1 MQGADDACPR
11 ASGRLDGRM
20 EHHVYFWLNEDRKNP
35 ADRAEFE
42 AGLAKLLTLK
52 GLVSGIW
59 GTPAPVMERPV
70 IDSSWDYALSMTFE
84 SIEAQDAYQE
94 DPDHHVFIDTF
105 KPWWAKVL
113 VMDIQPK

>member
-1 MQGADDACPR
+1 
-11 ASGRLDGRM
+11 M
-20 EHHVYFWLNEDRKNP
+20 EHHVYFWLNEDRKNA

-42 AGLAKLLTLK
+42 AGLAKLLTLP
-52 GLVSGIW
+52 GLVSGLW

-84 SIEAQDAYQE
+84 SIEAQDAYQV

-113 VMDIQPK
+113 VMDVQPK